1 MLSGSLRTEHRV
13 ILWTVLELVG
23 GKSDYLFVSTL
34 QTRYPYIQVLSQD
47 K

>member
-23 GKSDYLFVSTL
+23 GKSDYLLNTKVVACS
-34 QTRYPYIQVLSQD
+34 V
-47 K
+47 